1 MRLNKTWFWENTAV
15 GFIEINVSVL
25 FFKHWVVFAFA
36 VTAVVVAIV
45 IGVVIVV
52 AIFVGVAIVVAIF
65 AVAVVKI

>member
-25 FFKHWVVFAFA
+25 FFKHWVLFAF
-36 VTAVVVAIV
+36 VVVVVA
-45 IGVVIVV
+45 V